1 MKKYRFDEIA
11 FNSTEKKKPTEADKD
26 TYLGLEHLDSG
37 CLTVSRFGSDVA
49 PIGEKLVMKKG
60 DVLFG
65 KRRAYQKKVAI
76 APFDGIFSA
85 HGMVLRPKSNVID
98 PDFFPLFISSDYFLD
113 AAIKISVGSLSPTI
127 NWRDLKDLEF
137 ELPDLKEQ
145 NRLAGVLNSI
155 NRTREA
161 YKKLL
166 FLTDQLVKSQFIEMF
181 GEPGSDVFGWGIT
194 TLGNCCILNPR
205 RTEKLEPE
213 QECSFVPMP
222 AVSEKGRIDVSC
234 HKPFSAVCKGFTYFA
249 ENDVLFAKI
258 TPCMENGKGAVAKE
272 LKNGIGFGS
281 TEFHVLRPLKNVS
294 NPLWL
299 YVITMFPKFRS
310 DAEKVM
316 TGTGGQRRVPI
327 SYLEQYPIS
336 CPPIELQEQF
346 ATFVSQSD
354 KSKHLLEICPFF

>member
-1 MKKYRFDEIA
+1 M
-11 FNSTEKKKPTEADKD
+11 
-26 TYLGLEHLDSG
+26 
-37 CLTVSRFGSDVA
+37 
-49 PIGEKLVMKKG
+49 
-60 DVLFG
+60 
-65 KRRAYQKKVAI
+65 
-76 APFDGIFSA
+76 
-85 HGMVLRPKSNVID
+85 
-98 PDFFPLFISSDYFLD
+98 
-113 AAIKISVGSLSPTI
+113 
-127 NWRDLKDLEF
+127 
-137 ELPDLKEQ
+137 
-145 NRLAGVLNSI
+145 NSI

-205 RTEKLEPE
+205 RTEKLGPE

-222 AVSEKGRIDVSC
+222 AVSEKGRIDASC

-294 NPLWL
+294 NPIWL

-354 KSKHLLEICPFF
+354 KSKHLLELCFFSKNDL